1 MAARSPGG
9 GPPRSSSAAGAPSC
23 ARFAS
28 ARLACALAA
37 GVATIALA
45 TPARADDAQAFE
57 LAKNPFDAGQY
68 AEAHA
73 RLSALFDA
81 SLPPCETAPS
91 PTGRCRL
98 TSPELVERARAL
110 DAASLLALKRD
121 SEADA
126 LIALTLRQNPD
137 YAPSPAMF
145 PPEVID
151 RFTIVRGSMA
161 AELRAIVQQRAKE
174 AEQKRLAAQKA
185 REAEE
190 KWITEISEKAAMER
204 WVEPNSR
211 WIAMVPFGIGQF
223 QNGDTRLGI
232 TFAVGETL
240 LGGASLVSVFVYNK
254 LAPAAINGNTAAQSY
269 VNSAVLVNRI
279 TFAAWAALTLGG
291 VIQAQVAFVPEKVTF
306 HKRPIPPRPKIAPVA
321 APLPGGA
328 VIGLTGTF

>member
-9 GPPRSSSAAGAPSC
+9 GPPRSSSAARAP
-23 ARFAS
+23 
-28 ARLACALAA
+28 ARLRLSCALAA
-37 GVATIALA
+37 GLATTALA
-45 TPARADDAQAFE
+45 ARAQADDAQAFE

-73 RLSALFDA
+73 RLSALLDA
-81 SLPPCETAPS
+81 SFPPCEVTPG

-98 TSPELVERARAL
+98 TSPDLVERTRAR

-121 SEADA
+121 SEADVI
-126 LIALTLRQNPD
+126 IATILRQNPD

-145 PPEVID
+145 PQEVID
-151 RFTIVRGSMA
+151 RFTIVRGTMA
-161 AELRAIVQQRAKE
+161 SELRAIVQQRAKE

-190 KWITEISEKAAMER
+190 KWIAEIAEKAAMER

-232 TFAVGETL
+232 TFAVGEAL
-240 LGGASLVSVFVYNK
+240 LGGTSLMTVFITNK
-254 LAPAAINGNTAAQSY
+254 LAPDVLKGNPAAQTY
-269 VNSAVLVNRI
+269 ANVAVLVNRI
-279 TFAAWAALTLGG
+279 SFASWAALTAGG
-291 VIQAQVAFVPEKVTF
+291 VIQAQVAFVPERVTF
-306 HKRPIPPRPKIAPVA
+306 RKRPIPARPKIAPIA

-328 VIGLTGTF
+328 VVGLVGTF